1 MKNIQIRFAVAA
13 ILCLPAICRAQA
25 IPTYTI
31 TTVAGNNTAGYSGDA
46 AAATAAELDLPAA
59 VWVDSKGN
67 LYIADQANNRIR
79 MVTASTGNITT
90 VVGNGTAGFL
100 GDSCGTSCGTTAE
113 TAVNAE
119 INGPDAVIL
128 DSKGNMYIADTAN
141 NVVRMVPPGGATIT
155 TYAGDNALTAG
166 FSGDGLQADVAD
178 LFGPAGLAMD
188 SSGNLYIADN
198 KNNRIRKVIGTGLTN
213 AGIISTIVNESGDFG
228 FDTSNNTPNGPALSA
243 RLNGPRGLAI
253 DSNGTLYIADSAN
266 NIIRKVVG
274 TTITLVAGNPGYA
287 GVTGD
292 GGQAT
297 SALLN
302 DPTSVAVDT
311 CGNLYIADS
320 RNSRIRIVTT
330 GGIINTI
337 AGGNGAGYSGD
348 GGPAL
353 SAQLSFPSGL
363 AVDSKGNVYVADAQ
377 NAVIRLLT
385 PSSAPPGC
393 AGLPAVAAGGV
404 VSASAFGEFSS
415 MAPGSWIEIYG
426 SNLAADS
433 RSWTAADFSNNGTT
447 APTTLDRT
455 SVTIA
460 GQPAFL
466 DYISPGQVNA
476 QVPANTGT
484 GSLPLT
490 VTTAAGTSAPVSVTV
505 NTVQPGLWA
514 PPQFIV
520 GGKQYVG
527 AIHADGTF
535 VGPTG
540 GLPGYTS
547 SPAKPGETIV
557 LYGIGFGTV
566 GSGTLPGQVTQT
578 LNSLTT
584 PIQFTFGGVAAS
596 APAYD
601 GLAPNYV
608 GLYQFDVMVPTSVAN
623 NDLVPLTFTLN
634 PGTSTPIPGAQ
645 TLYTAV
651 HN

>member
-31 TTVAGNNTAGYSGDA
+31 TTIAGNKTAGYSGDA

-119 INGPDAVIL
+119 INGPDTVIL
-128 DSKGNMYIADTAN
+128 DSKGDLYIADTAN

-155 TYAGDNALTAG
+155 TYAGDNALIPG
-166 FSGDGLQADVAD
+166 FAGDGGQANIAT
-178 LFGPAGLAMD
+178 LYAPAGLAMD

-198 KNNRIRKVIGTGLTN
+198 KDNRVRKVIGVGQTG
-213 AGIISTIVNESGDFG
+213 AGIISTVAGSATSGFAG
-228 FDTSNNTPNGPALSA
+228 NGGIATQAHLD
-243 RLNGPRGLAI
+243 GPRGLAI
-253 DSNGTLYIADSAN
+253 DSNGTLYIADSGSN
-266 NIIRKVVG
+266 MIRKVASG
-274 TTITLVAGNPGYA
+274 TITLVAGSPTGAA

-320 RNSRIRIVTT
+320 RNSRIRIVTA

-377 NAVIRLLT
+377 NNVIRLLT
-385 PSSAPPGC
+385 PSSTPPGC
-393 AGLPAVAAGGV
+393 TGLPAVTTGGV

-433 RSWTAADFSNNGTT
+433 RSWTTADFSNNGTT

-460 GQPAFL
+460 GQSAFI

-484 GSLPLT
+484 NSLQLT
-490 VTTAAGTSAPVSVTV
+490 VTTAAGTSAPVNVTV

-514 PPQFIV
+514 PPQFIAS
-520 GGKQYVG
+520 GKQYVG

-535 VGPTG
+535 VGPVG
-540 GLPGYTS
+540 AFPGYTS

-608 GLYQFDVMVPTSVAN
+608 GLYQFNVMVPTSVAN

-634 PGTSTPIPGAQ
+634 PGTNTAVTGAQ
-645 TLYTAV
+645 TLYTSV
-651 HN
+651 RN